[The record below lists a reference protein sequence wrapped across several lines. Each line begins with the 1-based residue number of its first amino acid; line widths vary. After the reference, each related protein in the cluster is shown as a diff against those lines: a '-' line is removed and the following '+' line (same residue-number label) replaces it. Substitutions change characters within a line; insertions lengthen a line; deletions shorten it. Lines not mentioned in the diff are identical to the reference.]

1 MMTRDEVKAVA
12 LDIVRRSDVLVLATQ
27 GGDPYPHMRSLFNLR
42 NQKQFPDQQAWLAD
56 KGLSV
61 FLSTN
66 TSSVK
71 VKELGA
77 DSWAS
82 VYLVLP
88 GQISGVCLSG
98 RMRPDPAARVPLWVK
113 GSEQYYPKGV
123 DDPDYTILRLDPV
136 RARGWH
142 AGQPF
147 DVTL

>member
-1 MMTRDEVKAVA
+1 MMTVDEVKAVV
-12 LDIVRRSDVLVLATQ
+12 LDMVRRSDVLVLATK

-42 NQKQFPDQQAWLAD
+42 NVKQFPKQQAWLAD
-56 KGLSV
+56 KGLSI

-77 DSWAS
+77 DAWSS

-98 RMRPDPAARVPLWVK
+98 QMHSDPAARVPLWVE
-113 GSEQYYPKGV
+113 GSEQYYPKGI
-123 DDPDYTILRLDPV
+123 DDPDYMILRLDPV

-142 AGQPF
+142 AAQPF